1 MRKKE
6 RERILILCSHADD
19 EIISMGGTIAKYVK
33 ERKDIRI
40 VIFTSGEKSMPWMKE
55 GVITKKRVKESEAA
69 GKLLG
74 CKVEFLGLPDLKI
87 KENLEGNAKKIKEI
101 LKEFKPHKIFT
112 HTRYDAHPD
121 HRAVFYSLERAL
133 EGRERKPK
141 VFTFMIWGLFN
152 PKDSATFYVK
162 TDETFGS
169 KIKALQA
176 FKTQKLIVTLFYLP
190 IFIRD
195 RIGGI
200 RNKCKYAETFYV
212 ENA

>member
-87 KENLEGNAKKIKEI
+87 KENLEGNAKKIKKSSRNSSRIKFSRI
-101 LKEFKPHKIFT
+101 LDMMLIQIIELSFI
-112 HTRYDAHPD
+112 
-121 HRAVFYSLERAL
+121 LL
-133 EGRERKPK
+133 RER
-141 VFTFMIWGLFN
+141 
-152 PKDSATFYVK
+152 
-162 TDETFGS
+162 
-169 KIKALQA
+169 
-176 FKTQKLIVTLFYLP
+176 
-190 IFIRD
+190 
-195 RIGGI
+195 
-200 RNKCKYAETFYV
+200 
-212 ENA
+212 